1 MEQPDSTNSI
11 YEGVGGRDY
20 NADGTHHHQDGG
32 EPTATDAHACRYM
45 TQEYRYAV
53 LKALM

>member
-1 MEQPDSTNSI
+1 MAQPDSTNSI